1 MSVFELTAKSQMY
14 LGDGNVVKKGE
25 KITMNIHSLTAQP
38 YNLFSTPENRR
49 QAIQQFGVHG
59 IEAKQGSPVLNV
71 GNWDVKRIPTQ
82 TLYRSIETPME
93 RQIEKFHF
101 PWQEMP
107 NRVLDQVEMKKSCID
122 HVSQFFNEGKHL
134 DYSEKG
140 LEGRCKIAHQ
150 FYDGIK
156 QEMDIDAKLIFDPTM
171 PPNVKGGFDPSSNTI
186 TLNARD
192 LCNPNCKDLLNT
204 ILHESLHASDK
215 RGVDNPELTTMD
227 KKTLDAIKY
236 NFDHYIRPEDDFVGY
251 ENQLVEMRANYFADS
266 VMKYGIENTQYA

>member
-25 KITMNIHSLTAQP
+25 KITMNMHSLTAQP
-38 YNLFSTPENRR
+38 YNLFSNPENRR

-71 GNWDVKRIPTQ
+71 GNWDVKRMPNQ
-82 TLYRSIETPME
+82 TFYRAVDAPIEGQM
-93 RQIEKFHF
+93 EKFHF

-107 NRVLDQVEMKKSCID
+107 NRVIDEVEMKKGCID
-122 HVSQFFNEGKHL
+122 HVSAFFNEGKDL
-134 DYSEKG
+134 DFSEKG
-140 LEGRCKIAHQ
+140 LEGRSEIAHQ
-150 FYDGIK
+150 FYEGIK
-156 QEMDIDAKLIFDPTM
+156 QEMDIDAKLRFDSTM
-171 PPNVKGGFDPSSNTI
+171 PPKSLGGYEPYSNTI
-186 TLNARD
+186 TLNANY
-192 LCNPNCKDLLNT
+192 LENPNCDDLLNT
-204 ILHESLHASDK
+204 ILHESLHAFDK
-215 RGVDNPELTTMD
+215 RGVDNPKLTTMD

-236 NFDHYIRPEDDFVGY
+236 NFDHYIRPEDDFVAY